1 MVRREPLRA
10 GPVALRRPREPRA
23 APPPGDAPRRIAHPA
38 SRRWQ
43 SSELLALTYGALVA
57 QLVEDYEDPEAIN
70 VQLEKMCAARPS
82 ACPPARCPCPR
93 RAAAEPRL
101 TCRRG
106 YNIGMRIVEEFL
118 AKTAELPLWS
128 RTPCADFREAM
139 EVLSKVGFKMFLGVT
154 ADTRW
159 TSDNEVALIF
169 KEEIPLNDF
178 VELPETLS
186 ALHYSNI
193 VCGVVRGALEM
204 VRRDYPRRL
213 PHRPA
218 CRSQPPAQCHVHG
231 WWDSQDCVLR
241 CPCSVRPGAIQG
253 AMPLRERHATRCA
266 ALALS

>member
-1 MVRREPLRA
+1 MRAGDAAFRGVEKVVRREPLRA

-218 CRSQPPAQCHVHG
+218 CRSQQPN
-231 WWDSQDCVLR
+231 
-241 CPCSVRPGAIQG
+241 
-253 AMPLRERHATRCA
+253 ATFTVGGIHKIVC
-266 ALALS
+266 

>member
-1 MVRREPLRA
+1 
-10 GPVALRRPREPRA
+10 
-23 APPPGDAPRRIAHPA
+23 
-38 SRRWQ
+38 
-43 SSELLALTYGALVA
+43 
-57 QLVEDYEDPEAIN
+57 
-70 VQLEKMCAARPS
+70 
-82 ACPPARCPCPR
+82 
-93 RAAAEPRL
+93 
-101 TCRRG
+101 
-106 YNIGMRIVEEFL
+106 MRIVEEFL

-204 VRRDYPRRL
+204 VRRAYPRRR
-213 PHRPA
+213 PRRPA
-218 CRSQPPAQCHVHG
+218 CRSRTPNCHNRG
-231 WWDSQDCVLR
+231 WWDSQDLLC
-241 CPCSVRPGAIQG
+241 
-253 AMPLRERHATRCA
+253 
-266 ALALS
+266 